1 MRITRYAIQ
10 HRLTVYFL
18 ILILCLGGTGIYVSM
33 PRESFPEVKIPF
45 IVVYTVYPGVSPTDM
60 ETLVTR
66 PIETELKTLTGVRE
80 ITSTTS
86 EGLSNIAI
94 EFNPEEDLDTAL
106 ASVREKVDL
115 AKPDLPVEA
124 EDPRVQD
131 VDFSQVPILLMTL
144 SGPVG
149 TSRLTEIAEDMQE
162 DFEAI
167 SGVNRVNLIGDR
179 NREVHV
185 QVDPRRL
192 SFFELSLSDIVVAVA
207 RENRNVP
214 GGEVTVG
221 GLDYLIRLPAEVRE
235 PSEIE
240 DFVIKVRDGQ
250 PVFVRDVAEVVFG
263 FEDEATRSRVD
274 REPSVTLAVEKR
286 TGANLVAVADA
297 VHEDLDRWEEQ
308 LPAGIQTAVVGD
320 ISVEIRRMV
329 NELENNVISGLLLVV
344 GCLMAFVGFRNS
356 FFVGVAI
363 PLSMMASFLVLGWL
377 GYTLNMMVLFS
388 LILMLGMLVDN
399 AVVIVENIYRHRE
412 MGEPGPEA
420 AHTGTN
426 EVARP
431 VIASTITTLCAFSPL
446 LIWPGIIGN
455 FMSYLP
461 VTLIIGLTASLVVA
475 LVINPTLCA
484 WLMKPPRRDRA
495 EGPQQE
501 HAFRRGYRRLLTWT
515 LESGPDAGTRGWF
528 LRNWLLPGVF
538 VAFASVAVALALGG
552 MFFQTG
558 ALLPAVTALAA
569 VGVAAFALQGILWL
583 GWSVARVLRRGA
595 GALLG
600 RPRGAVPV
608 AYITDH
614 RSGLIWT
621 MGAVLVV
628 TTGLY
633 AVLGQGVE
641 LFPEVQPRQI
651 VVSVDTPAGSTLESS
666 DAIVRR
672 IEERTADT
680 TDMRHLIANVGST
693 GVSMNPGGG
702 GGGSPTTSQVTL
714 YLEERS
720 DRVVR
725 DTFTTLEVVRA
736 RLADIVGATVKVDAP
751 QDGPPTGAP
760 VSVRI
765 LGDDLDEISRLTETA
780 MSRIRGIE
788 GLVNLDDDLD
798 RGKPELRVEV
808 DREEAMRAGVST
820 QIIAATIQTGIL
832 GAEASKYRV
841 GEDEHDIR
849 VRLAPDARRSLDDI
863 AELTVPDEDGIP
875 VPIRT
880 VATLAHGVGP
890 SAVRRVD
897 MNRVATIEGDV
908 VRDSGR
914 TEASVREEVAAA
926 LEAMEWPPGYRWEFS
941 GANQEELEATAFLS
955 RAFVIALL
963 LILMVLVTQ
972 FDSLVLPLTIITSV
986 ALSVIGVLWGLML
999 TATPF
1004 GIIMTGIG
1012 VISLAGIV
1020 VNNAIVLC
1028 DFIRQLREK
1037 GMSRKEAV
1045 VEAGSIRL
1053 RPVLLTAVTTVL
1065 GLVPLTLG
1073 LNIDFFGLS
1082 ISTGGESSQF
1092 WASMGVA
1099 VIFGLSVATVL
1110 TLVVVP
1116 VTYDSLDALTSRLQS
1131 FRDRSRADDRTGP
1144 APELAGASL
1153 SEASPA
1159 P

>member
-1 MRITRYAIQ
+1 MRITRYAIR

-18 ILILCLGGTGIYVSM
+18 ILILCLGGTGVYVSM
-33 PRESFPEVKIPF
+33 PRESFPEVEIPF

-66 PIETELKTLTGVRE
+66 PIETELKSLAGVRE
-80 ITSTTS
+80 ISSTTS
-86 EGLSNIAI
+86 EGLSSISI

-106 ASVREKVDL
+106 ASVRERVDL
-115 AKPDLPVEA
+115 AKPDLPTEA

-131 VDFSQVPILLMTL
+131 VDFSQVPILLLTL

-149 TSRLTEIAEDMQE
+149 THQLTDVAEEMQE

-167 SGVNRVNLIGDR
+167 PGVNRVNLIGNR

-192 SFFELSLSDIVVAVA
+192 SYFELSLSDIVLAVA

-214 GGEVTVG
+214 GGEIAVG
-221 GLDYLIRLPAEVRE
+221 GLDYLVRLPAEVRE

-240 DFVIKVRDGQ
+240 DFVIKVRDGE
-250 PVFVRDVAEVVFG
+250 PVFIRDVAHVTFG

-286 TGANLVAVADA
+286 TGANLVAVADL
-297 VHEDLDRWEEQ
+297 VHEELDRWDAQ
-308 LPAGIQTAVVGD
+308 LPSGIRTAVVGD

-344 GCLMAFVGFRNS
+344 ACLMAFVGFRNS

-412 MGEPGPEA
+412 MGEAGPA
-420 AHTGTN
+420 AAYTGTL

-446 LIWPGIIGN
+446 LIWPGIIGD

-461 VTLIIGLTASLVVA
+461 VTLIIGLSASLVVA
-475 LVINPTLCA
+475 LIINPTLCA
-484 WLMKPPRRDRA
+484 WLMKPPKRTRA
-495 EGPQQE
+495 ATPGEE
-501 HAFRRGYRRLLTWT
+501 HAFRRGYRRLLTWA
-515 LESGPDAGTRGWF
+515 LDFGADAGTRGWF
-528 LRNWLLPGVF
+528 LRNWLLPTVF
-538 VAFASVAVALALGG
+538 VLLLFVAVGLALGG
-552 MFFQTG
+552 MFFGTD
-558 ALLPAVTALAA
+558 ALFPVVAVFGGL
-569 VGVAAFALQGILWL
+569 GVAAFVLQGVLWL
-583 GWSVARVLRRGA
+583 GWSLVRALRLAARSLFGS
-595 GALLG
+595 GD
-600 RPRGAVPV
+600 RPAPV
-608 AYITDH
+608 SYITDH
-614 RSGLIWT
+614 RSGVIWS
-621 MGAVLVV
+621 MCAVLVV
-628 TTGLY
+628 TAGVYT
-633 AVLGQGVE
+633 VLGQGME
-641 LFPEVQPRQI
+641 LFPEVEPRQI
-651 VVSVDTPAGSTLESS
+651 SVSVDTPAGSTLEAS
-666 DAIVRR
+666 DSVVRR
-672 IEERTADT
+672 IEDLTRET
-680 TDMRHLIANVGST
+680 TDMRYQIANVGST
-693 GVSMNPGGG
+693 GVSINPDGG

-714 YLEERS
+714 YLEERQ
-720 DRVVR
+720 DRTVRNTFTTMEVVR
-725 DTFTTLEVVRA
+725 D
-736 RLADIVGATVKVDAP
+736 RLADVVGATIKVDAP

-765 LGDDLDEISRLTETA
+765 LGDDLDEIARLTEIAT
-780 MSRIRGIE
+780 SRIRGIE

-820 QIIAATIQTGIL
+820 QVIAATVQTGIL

-849 VRLAPDARRSLDDI
+849 VRLAPEARRSLDDI

-897 MNRVATIEGDV
+897 LNRVATIEGDV
-908 VRDSGR
+908 VRESGR
-914 TEASVREEVAAA
+914 TEAGVREEVAAE
-926 LEAMEWPPGYRWEFS
+926 LDAMDWPPGYRWAFS
-941 GANQEELEATAFLS
+941 GANEEEQQATAFLS

-986 ALSVIGVLWGLML
+986 GLSVIGVLWGLMI
-999 TATPF
+999 TGTPF

-1028 DFIRQLREK
+1028 DFVRQLREK
-1037 GMSRKEAV
+1037 GMSRRDAV
-1045 VEAGSIRL
+1045 IEAGSIRL

-1073 LNIDFFGLS
+1073 LNLDFFNLS
-1082 ISTGGESSQF
+1082 FSTGGESSQF

-1099 VIFGLSVATVL
+1099 VIFGLTVATVL

-1116 VTYDSLDALTSRLQS
+1116 VTYDSLDGLTARLES
-1131 FRDRSRADDRTGP
+1131 YRERRRAARADDGSLTTG
-1144 APELAGASL
+1144 AADAGWSGA
-1153 SEASPA
+1153 
-1159 P
+1159 